1 MPRRKTGYF
10 FKKKRTIIRIGA
22 VKVDCVFPVLQMSHS
37 QLDILSPELSF
48 PAYSFAGVRNIVVQI
63 FIRKSIILYFDD
75 DHVIYN
81 RGYMDGRR
89 VELGHTGI
97 CILNGQYKIRVGT
110 LTIVIGR

>member
-1 MPRRKTGYF
+1 MSWREARYF
-10 FKKKRTIIRIGA
+10 FKNKRTIVCIGA
-22 VKVDCVFPVLQMSHS
+22 VKVDSIFPVLQVSHS

-63 FIRKSIILYFDD
+63 FIRISIVLYFDD

>member
-48 PAYSFAGVRNIVVQI
+48 PAFISMTIMSFTI
-63 FIRKSIILYFDD
+63 
-75 DHVIYN
+75 
-81 RGYMDGRR
+81 
-89 VELGHTGI
+89 EGI
-97 CILNGQYKIRVGT
+97 WTAEGLSWGIQVYVF
-110 LTIVIGR
+110 